1 MTTRIAGSKY
11 VATDPTISGYSDFQL
26 YVEHSVAKSEGSITG
41 HGVIYTT
48 YEDQINSLEL
58 NSDNPYVNAKA
69 AKLSQNA
76 LTGMLEISVKVSTSN
91 GPGTVWVRPY
101 IVDKNGEPVYG
112 EIKEVKLEVPNK
124 TSGQESDGE
133 LITLGTE
140 VYDLIALNS
149 DGEAEV
155 TFDEPTEKSP
165 FDYIIALFTKLVE
178 MLKTFFSYI
187 INSGA
192 RI

>member
-11 VATDPTISGYSDFQL
+11 VSTDSTTTGSSDFQL
-26 YVEHSVAKSEGSITG
+26 YVEHSVAKSAGSITG
-41 HGVIYTT
+41 HGVIYTMQET
-48 YEDQINSLEL
+48 SVDSLVL
-58 NSDNPYVNAKA
+58 NSDNPYVNVKA

-101 IVDKNGEPVYG
+101 IVDKDGNVIYG
-112 EIKEVKLEVPNK
+112 NTSEVKLTDP
-124 TSGQESDGE
+124 TRPSGQGSDGE

-140 VYDLIALNS
+140 VYDLTALSS

-165 FDYIIALFTKLVE
+165 FDYIVALFAKLVE
-178 MLKTFFSYI
+178 MLKTLISFI
-187 INSGA
+187 MNSGA